1 MLRETIVLFALL
13 SIIHARAH
21 DHARAH
27 ALHKCEVIFGSSMEG
42 WPRACLFSAHI
53 YSRDSHKTRL
63 SHAWMP
69 VYVHVDTH
77 ACSFT
82 ACLIKGSTRCC
93 LLYTLKCLA
102 RMYQSRKTLN
112 FAFFPPPQRCQK
124 CHELC
129 SCASAFGV
137 CSRPWT
143 WWMGKNCWYA
153 IRVWS
158 TAPILH
164 CLSTYVLMDSRKQG
178 YVFYSALNLDGR
190 AKFISARDSQ
200 GILVRALSYRIHAQ
214 KCAHRQCTIL
224 QIDSV
229 SSSGFT
235 LWEHSRAQ
243 TIQHEHTH
251 SPYGILMRE
260 TAMYQCTA

>member
-1 MLRETIVLFALL
+1 M
-13 SIIHARAH
+13 HARMIMHAH
-21 DHARAH
+21 MLFINARWFSGRAWKADRVHVCSQHTSILVIRIKHAYLCLDACICTCRHARM
-27 ALHKCEVIFGSSMEG
+27 L
-42 WPRACLFSAHI
+42 I
-53 YSRDSHKTRL
+53 YCMSYQSVHSTL
-63 SHAWMP
+63 SLIPAQMP
-69 VYVHVDTH
+69 
-77 ACSFT
+77 CP
-82 ACLIKGSTRCC
+82 K
-93 LLYTLKCLA
+93 
-102 RMYQSRKTLN
+102 QSRKTLN
-112 FAFFPPPQRCQK
+112 FALFPPPQRCQK
-124 CHELC
+124 CRELY

-143 WWMGKNCWYA
+143 WWMGKNCWYG

-190 AKFISARDSQ
+190 AKFISARDSK
-200 GILVRALSYRIHAQ
+200 GILVRGLSYRIHAQ

-224 QIDSV
+224 RIDSV
-229 SSSGFT
+229 SSSCFT

-260 TAMYQCTA
+260 TK